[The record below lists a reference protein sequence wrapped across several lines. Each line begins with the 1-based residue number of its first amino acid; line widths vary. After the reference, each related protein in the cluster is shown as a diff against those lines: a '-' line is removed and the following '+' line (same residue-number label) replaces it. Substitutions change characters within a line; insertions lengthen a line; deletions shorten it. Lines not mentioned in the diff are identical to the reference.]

1 MYRPIGYTR
10 VTDDREFTR
19 RAKRYAK
26 RAGLDFRFVSGKGE
40 GSHSKV
46 FVGSRETVVKRAEI
60 SKAMLHAMLRQ
71 LEIDKEDF

>member
-1 MYRPIGYTR
+1 MDVDGS
-10 VTDDREFTR
+10 EFTR

-26 RAGLDFRFVSGKGE
+26 KAGLDFRFVARKGKG
-40 GSHSKV
+40 SHGTL
-46 FVGSRETVVKRAEI
+46 FVGSRATVVKRAEI